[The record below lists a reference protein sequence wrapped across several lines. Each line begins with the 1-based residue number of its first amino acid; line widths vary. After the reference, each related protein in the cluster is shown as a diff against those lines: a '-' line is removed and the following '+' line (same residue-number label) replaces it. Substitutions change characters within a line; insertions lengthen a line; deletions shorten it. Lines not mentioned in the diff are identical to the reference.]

1 MIRRMLGASIA
12 MLALA
17 ASATFS
23 SAFAADAYTF
33 DKSHSRIVFTWNHLG
48 MSNQSARFASFDG
61 DIVFDAEKAENSKVS
76 VTIDPASVVSDW
88 KQLDEHFKGEDFFNV
103 AKFPKATFVSTD
115 VRKTGKNAY
124 QITGNLTIK
133 GKTMPVVLDST
144 LNYSGDHPLAGYVK
158 ALAGANYLG
167 WSAKTRIRRTDF
179 DLGLYAPMTS
189 DTIDITIESEMRQKK

>member
-12 MLALA
+12 MLAFA
-17 ASATFS
+17 ASTTFS

-33 DKSHSRIVFTWNHLG
+33 DKGHSRIVFTWNHLG

-61 DIVFDAEKAENSKVS
+61 DIAFDAEKAENSKVS

-115 VRKTGKNAY
+115 VRKTGKNTY
-124 QITGNLTIK
+124 QISGNLTIK

-144 LNYSGDHPLAGYVK
+144 LNHSGDHPLAGFVK
-158 ALAGANYLG
+158 AYAGANYLG

-179 DLGLYAPMTS
+179 DLGMYAPLTS
-189 DTIDITIESEMRQKK
+189 DAIDVTIESEMRQKK

>member
-17 ASATFS
+17 ASPHFS

-33 DKSHSRIVFTWNHLG
+33 DKSHSRIVFTWNHVG
-48 MSNQSARFASFDG
+48 MSNQSARFLSFDG
-61 DIVFDAEKAENSKVS
+61 DILFDADKAENSKVS
-76 VTIDPASVVSDW
+76 VTIDPASVASDW
-88 KQLDEHFKGEDFFNV
+88 KALDDHFKGEDFFNV
-103 AKFPKATFVSTD
+103 AKFPKATFESTE
-115 VRKTGKNAY
+115 VRKTGKHSY

-144 LNYSGDHPLAGYVK
+144 LNHSGDHPLAGFVK

-167 WSAKTRIRRTDF
+167 WSAKTRIRRSDF
-179 DLGLYAPMTS
+179 DLGLYAPLTS
-189 DTIDITIESEMRQKK
+189 DTIDISIETEMRQKK